1 MHILLQILLLAAGFV
16 CLVKGAD
23 MPQEKAI
30 TITIAAVNGAIH
42 GIMICVL
49 TAAISA

>member
-1 MHILLQILLLAAGFV
+1 MVMHPLYVIFIIR
-16 CLVKGAD
+16 

-30 TITIAAVNGAIH
+30 TISIAAVNGVIH